1 MVGRLFVAV
10 ALTDDARHA
19 LAARLRD
26 PARPLP
32 GRPVHPHNW
41 HLTLRFLGDAD
52 GPGYDRL
59 LAALDEADMGERFR
73 VRLGGLGAFPKPSR
87 ATVLWVAFTEGQ
99 DRLEDLATRVERAVE
114 ISGAPGED
122 RPFRAH
128 LTLSR
133 IRPHQDVRQVLA
145 EVAPLGIGWIVDRVV
160 LYRSHLGPGG
170 PRYEEMAV
178 FPLR

>member
-1 MVGRLFVAV
+1 M
-10 ALTDDARHA
+10 
-19 LAARLRD
+19 
-26 PARPLP
+26 
-32 GRPVHPHNW
+32 
-41 HLTLRFLGDAD
+41 
-52 GPGYDRL
+52 
-59 LAALDEADMGERFR
+59 AALDEVDLGEGFR

-87 ATVLWVAFTEGQ
+87 ATVLWVDFAQGE
-99 DRLEDLATRVERAVE
+99 DRLEGLAARVEQAVE
-114 ISGAPGED
+114 IAGLPAED

-133 IRPHQDVRQVLA
+133 IRPHQDVRRLLE

-178 FPLR
+178 FPF